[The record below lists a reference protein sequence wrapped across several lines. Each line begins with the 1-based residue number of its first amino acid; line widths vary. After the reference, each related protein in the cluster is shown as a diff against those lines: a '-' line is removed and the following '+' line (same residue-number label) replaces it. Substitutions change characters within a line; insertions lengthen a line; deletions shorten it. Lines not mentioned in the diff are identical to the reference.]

1 MGRKTTGRETTGRK
15 IEFTELGVKKLSLPP
30 QGKQV
35 DYFQPLMKGR
45 TLVLRLS
52 YGGTKAWRVGFY
64 INGRAQAKTLGH
76 WLPEKKGMGVA
87 AARAAAVSFD
97 PKAASAAAEAGSVKQ
112 VAEDWV
118 KRYVAKKGLR
128 SQREIERILN
138 HYVYPA
144 WERRKFFEIRRA
156 DVNELL
162 DRLEDKHGAPQAD
175 CVLATLRSMM
185 NWYATRNDNYS
196 SPIVRGMQRDT
207 REVSERNRA
216 RILSDDEI
224 RAVWKACDEVG
235 TFGALVQLL
244 LLTAQRKDKVVNMR
258 RADVVDGVWT
268 IATAKRE
275 KGNAGKLRLPQMA
288 LDIIA
293 AQPVIDNNPFV
304 LPGGRYRDS
313 IPQFNSFSWRKRELD
328 RKLPAKM
335 PDWTLHDLRR
345 TARSLMS
352 RAGVSRDHS
361 ERVLGHAILGVEG
374 VYDRYDYVAEKADAL
389 QRLAT
394 LIETIISPPDRTNV
408 VPLAA
413 HH

>member
-1 MGRKTTGRETTGRK
+1 MGRATT
-15 IEFTELGVKKLSLPP
+15 FTEASVKRLRLPP
-30 QGKQV
+30 QGQIDFFEK
-35 DYFQPLMKGR
+35 LMKGR

-52 YGGTKAWRVGFY
+52 YGGTKAWRVGY
-64 INGRAQAKTLGH
+64 YVNGKPQAKTLGH
-76 WLPEKKGMGVA
+76 WLPENKGMGVKV
-87 AARAAAVSFD
+87 ARAAAISFD

-144 WERRKFFEIRRA
+144 WERRKFFEIKRA

-185 NWYATRNDNYS
+185 NWYATRNDKYS
-196 SPIVRGMQRDT
+196 TPIVRGMQRDQ
-207 REVSERNRA
+207 REASEKARS
-216 RILSDDEI
+216 RILDDEEI
-224 RAVWKACDEVG
+224 RLVWKACDEVG
-235 TFGALVQLL
+235 TFGALVKLL

-258 RADVVDGVWT
+258 RQDIIDGVWT
-268 IATAKRE
+268 IPWTKRE
-275 KGNAGKLRLPQMA
+275 KHNAGKLKLPQMA

-293 AQPVIDNNPFV
+293 AQPVIDSNPFV

-313 IPQFNSFSWRKRELD
+313 IPQFNSFSFRKAELD
-328 RKLPAKM
+328 RRLPAKM
-335 PDWTLHDLRR
+335 PGWTLHDLRR

-352 RAGVSRDHS
+352 KAGVSRDHA
-361 ERVLGHAILGVEG
+361 ERTLGHVIGGVEG
-374 VYDRYDYVAEKADAL
+374 VYDRYAYFDEKTDAL
-389 QRLAT
+389 LRLAT
-394 LIETIISPPDRTNV
+394 LIETIISPPDKTNV
-408 VPLAA
+408 VELKRA
-413 HH
+413 

>member
-1 MGRKTTGRETTGRK
+1 MGREPTHETT
-15 IEFTELGVKKLSLPP
+15 FTEASVKRLRLPP
-30 QGKQV
+30 QGQQL
-35 DYFQPLMKGR
+35 DYFEKIMKGR

-52 YGGTKAWRVGFY
+52 YGGTKAWRVGY
-64 INGRAQAKTLGH
+64 YVNGRAQAKTLGH

-97 PKAASAAAEAGSVKQ
+97 PKAASAAAEAGSVKE
-112 VAEDWV
+112 VAQDWV

-144 WERRKFFEIRRA
+144 WERRKFFELRRA

-185 NWYATRNDNYS
+185 NWYATRNDKYS
-196 SPIVRGMQRDT
+196 TPIVRGMQRDT
-207 REVSERNRA
+207 REASERA
-216 RILSDDEI
+216 RSRSLTDEEI
-224 RAVWKACDEVG
+224 RLVWKACGEVG
-235 TFGALVQLL
+235 TFGALVKLL

-258 RADVVDGVWT
+258 REDIGADGVWT
-268 IATAKRE
+268 IATEKRE
-275 KGNAGKLRLPQMA
+275 KNNAGALKLPQMA

-293 AQPVIDNNPFV
+293 AQPIIDSNPFV
-304 LPGGRYRDS
+304 LPGSRRLV
-313 IPQFNSFSWRKRELD
+313 PQFNAFSWRKSELD

-335 PDWTLHDLRR
+335 PHWTLHDLRR
-345 TARSLMS
+345 TARSLMA
-352 RAGVSRDHS
+352 RVGVADNIA
-361 ERVLGHAILGVEG
+361 ERVLGHAIGGVQG
-374 VYDRYDYVAEKADAL
+374 VYNRHEYFNEKADAL

-394 LIETIISPPDRTNV
+394 LVDTIINPPDKTNV
-408 VPLAA
+408 VDLKRAQR
-413 HH
+413 